1 MVTTAPENAE
11 GSEKLSN
18 FPRVTQ
24 EEQVWTRCHPAASL
38 WPLDRLSTSAQAL
51 PASPGSA
58 PAHQALPSAL
68 LLVWLLWGQRAR
80 RLSVCISVS
89 TPDFG

>member
-38 WPLDRLSTSAQAL
+38 WPLDRLSVDLCPSPPRL
-51 PASPGSA
+51 PGLRSRPPGPSLCSPPSLVAVGSTG
-58 PAHQALPSAL
+58 PKTFSLHQCFDS
-68 LLVWLLWGQRAR
+68 
-80 RLSVCISVS
+80 
-89 TPDFG
+89 